1 VLMIDAMMPGHTP
14 YLHPRDGL
22 PALLDSYIGEF
33 LMSPPAAL
41 GRWLQESWTRLRA
54 LTRRESRSA
63 RRTGR
68 LRKINMAATAAYQP
82 EPFEGRLTMLMCSEA
97 SFRAY
102 QDLRLGWSSVARGG
116 LEVHVIPGNHSTMEQ
131 EPNIQVLA
139 RCVRTSMDRIEKS
152 SPRHALVPRR
162 RLAGPAE
169 SKAHSNAS

>member
-33 LMSPPAAL
+33 MMSPPAAL
-41 GRWLQESWTRLRA
+41 GRWLRESWTRLTS
-54 LTRRESRSA
+54 LTRRESTAA

-68 LRKINMAATAAYQP
+68 LRNINMAAAKAYQP
-82 EPFEGRLTMLMCSEA
+82 EPFEGRLTMLMCSEG

-116 LEVHVIPGNHSTMEQ
+116 FEVHVVPGNHSTMEQ

-139 RCVRTSMDRIEKS
+139 RCVRTSIDRMEKS
-152 SPRHALVPRR
+152 SPGRALVSSR
-162 RLAGPAE
+162 RLAGRAG
-169 SKAHSNAS
+169 